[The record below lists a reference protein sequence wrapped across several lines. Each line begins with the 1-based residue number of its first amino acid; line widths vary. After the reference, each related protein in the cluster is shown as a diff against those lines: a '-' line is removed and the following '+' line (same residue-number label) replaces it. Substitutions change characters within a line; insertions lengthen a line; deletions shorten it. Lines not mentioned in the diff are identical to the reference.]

1 MKRLELLAS
10 LPNQK
15 KVSIGIDKNATLAT
29 YQDSCTEK
37 GILGHV
43 TTAIKGEP
51 SPPPTYPSHYRLIAD
66 CKMKPS
72 STLYYRVKDLRLDN
86 VIIFLVRDYES
97 YFSGDELLN
106 LKSLNSKYCEMIN
119 DVLRLRS
126 ADFSSLKLPRF
137 DYADQAAIS
146 QERVDLATACAINYG
161 LHTGMV
167 IRYLKGEYVGESR
180 DAERI
185 LASASPY
192 IDDDDCKHI
201 RRIVNQGCPSQ
212 LDFEEDYE
220 NKHSVL
226 CRGNQQ
232 TFLEYPAVT
241 AKAMNKEEKNS
252 HVLPFRSWVVHFSPY
267 CRATPQGIREKYGK
281 FRVIFDSSTQFTPD
295 EVVLN
300 HVTPTDQEAPIDFG
314 TAKRKLLTNIYNWR
328 VSFPEEVIYLALADI
343 TACFRFPRISADVT
357 GAFGFLAESFYF
369 ISSSHVFGSN
379 TSASSWEAFRRAIQ
393 NLITVLSQRD
403 DLTIKHKDL
412 LDALR
417 WVEEYTEHTRPVLVR
432 AFPCDINPGVISP
445 DGKLTPMTA
454 NIYVD
459 DILAAAA
466 LREKMLRLLAAVI
479 EAIFLVCGEPDIAVR
494 QCPLSLEKWFE
505 LIVGPRQIVLGL
517 VVDTN
522 KMTVGMTD
530 EYIQQCRDL
539 LNLWDQDRRFFKVGD
554 MQKLVGKLARLGE
567 GAPWIYK
574 LMSHLYTSLAFA
586 LKSNTEL
593 LDKSSS
599 GFREYVRQITTKTF
613 SGKQSDHL
621 RHVKFAM
628 KKAAKMVN
636 KHNHLYLVNPTMRE
650 ELIFISNALAPDSGI
665 KFETPIAHL
674 IPRIPTATIIGDS
687 SLLACG
693 GYSITLGFWW
703 HLSFPKD
710 IVERTLLHLKDNSD
724 KRFISINCLE
734 YVTIILNYC
743 ASLVTFASRK
753 IDDDPYP
760 IVLCVTDNTSALNWT
775 LHTSKKSNIGRAL
788 ARFFCG
794 LLIGSNVGVN
804 AKWISTIEN
813 VVADKISRLKATIDT
828 NPKSSLSVNTYDYAN
843 LQQEHV
849 ELKACV
855 FFQPSHRLLL
865 LIWEILL
872 TQKCPDLNQILSLK
886 PQDLGKLSI

>member
-1 MKRLELLAS
+1 
-10 LPNQK
+10 
-15 KVSIGIDKNATLAT
+15 
-29 YQDSCTEK
+29 
-37 GILGHV
+37 
-43 TTAIKGEP
+43 
-51 SPPPTYPSHYRLIAD
+51 
-66 CKMKPS
+66 MKPS
-72 STLYYRVKDLRLDN
+72 SNLYYRVKDLRLDN
-86 VIIFLVRDYES
+86 VVIFLVRDYES
-97 YFSGDELLN
+97 YLSDDQLLN
-106 LKSLNSKYCEMIN
+106 LKSLNSKYREMID

-126 ADFSSLKLPRF
+126 VDFSSLKLPRF
-137 DYADQAAIS
+137 GYADQVTIS

-167 IRYLKGEYVGESR
+167 IRYLKGEYVGETR
-180 DAERI
+180 NANRI
-185 LASASPY
+185 LASVSPY
-192 IDDDDCKHI
+192 IDAEDCKHI
-201 RRIVNQGCPSQ
+201 ERIINQGCPSH
-212 LDFEEDYE
+212 LDFEEDYK

-226 CRGNQQ
+226 HRGNQH
-232 TFLEYPAVT
+232 TFLQHPKVT

-252 HVLPFRSWVVHFSPY
+252 HVLPFKSWVVHFSPY

-281 FRVIFDSSTQFTPD
+281 FRVIFDSSTQSSPD

-328 VSFPEEVIYLALADI
+328 VSFPNEVIYLALADI

-357 GAFGFLAESFYF
+357 GAFGFLAEALYF

-393 NLITVLSQRD
+393 NLITILSQRD
-403 DLTIKHKDL
+403 DLIQKHEQL
-412 LDALR
+412 LMDLR
-417 WVEEYTEHTRPVLVR
+417 WAEEYTEATRPAFVR
-432 AFPCDINPGVISP
+432 AFPCEINPGVISP
-445 DGKLTPMTA
+445 DGTMAPMRA

-466 LREKMLRLLAAVI
+466 HREMMLKLLAAVI

-494 QCPLSLEKWFE
+494 QCPLSLEKWYE

-530 EYIQQCRDL
+530 EYIQQCREL
-539 LNLWDQDRRFFKVGD
+539 LNLWDQDQRFFKVGD

-599 GFREYVRQITTKTF
+599 GFRDYVKQITTKTF
-613 SGKQSDHL
+613 SGKQSDHF

-636 KHNHLYLVNPTMRE
+636 NCNHLYLVNPTMRE
-650 ELIFISNALAPDSGI
+650 ELIFISHALAPDSGI

-674 IPRIPTATIIGDS
+674 IPRTPTASVIGDS

-703 HLSFPKD
+703 HLSFPEN
-710 IVERTLLHLKDNSD
+710 IVGRTLLHLKDNSD

-743 ASLVTFASRK
+743 ASLVTFASKK
-753 IDDDPYP
+753 INDDPYP
-760 IVLCVTDNTSALNWT
+760 VVLCVTDNTSALNWT
-775 LHTSKKSNIGRAL
+775 LHTSKKSSIGRAL

-813 VVADKISRLKATIDT
+813 VIADKISRLKAIVGT
-828 NPKSSLSVNTYDYAN
+828 NPESSSSVNTYDYAN

-849 ELKACV
+849 ELKACAS
-855 FFQPSHRLLL
+855 FQPSHRLLS

-872 TQKCPDLNQILSLK
+872 TQKCPDLKQILSLK
-886 PQDLGKLSI
+886 PQDLGKLST